1 MKWLILPQKVVDNFV
16 SNQNSVMI
24 LASIILEDL
33 PSSFKIDLNER
44 NFISGNS
51 KDIVEDIRLM
61 CLWIGN
67 DKSPINL
74 SDGLLSIWCDS
85 EGFNIYS
92 LDEEDIATFLKRIF
106 MLSYYIS
113 NNEIFPKNWQAKK
126 IEGHNSIYA
135 GGMTL
140 KNLRVPYIGRKV
152 DNINIL
158 DIGCFYYARKQEK
171 NARVPQF
178 DPSILVDLPKIIEFP
193 DDLENISDIIA
204 IDESITKQQEEGDIL
219 IEGRKTN
226 LHLFSLTYDQWTY
239 QKGPLTKQQLKVIKH
254 KIKKPLRI
262 HGPAGSGKTLVLI
275 LKALYLLRESVE
287 RNKRCHLLFVVTS
300 NAVKQTVKMAFE
312 TIDDRLFLATTQKD
326 DQFLDVETLHGWCIR
341 ELGLEQNAKY
351 VLEKDPKE
359 SKERQKVIL
368 EGVVNNAI
376 EEKYDRI
383 KNTLCKDFLK
393 RIDNHRET
401 LIKELQWEIAIRIKG
416 RGFRTSDRDLY
427 IKSPMKTFLGSKA
440 DIWDKHFIFYIYE
453 KYEERF
459 KEENLL
465 DTDDVVLTM
474 SATLSTS
481 LWDRQRAELG
491 YDYVFVDETHL
502 FNDNERRVLPL
513 LTKAETVYPYLA
525 MTFDETQSIG
535 GSRGLNLKN
544 VGISKSERKNLKTV
558 HRYSPDI
565 FNLARDII
573 ERSPLVFT
581 EFLTEEKVS
590 KMDKG
595 ELKRCIKPR
604 LIYCSQNSLLVDTVV
619 EISFKYKKSGYSKIG
634 IILFDQAKYTQIL
647 KSLHKGEY
655 PVFEISERGE
665 MIGAVPKPGFYIMT
679 PETCGGLE
687 FDACFIVG
695 ADKGI
700 VPIPL
705 GDISREGYQSIL
717 EEAYMEL
724 YTSIT
729 RAKYVL
735 LFVSDEIRGITDILK
750 PAINR
755 GLIEESNETVINAH
769 RDRGTHR

>member
-1 MKWLILPQKVVDNFV
+1 MKWLLLPQKVVNNFL
-16 SNQNSVMI
+16 SNQNAI
-24 LASIILEDL
+24 TIIASIIVEDL
-33 PSSFKIDLNER
+33 PSSFTIEINKENC
-44 NFISGNS
+44 ISGYYS
-51 KDIVEDIRLM
+51 DVIEDIRFM
-61 CLWIGN
+61 SLWIGN
-67 DKSPINL
+67 DKSPVNL
-74 SDGLLSIWCDS
+74 NDGLLSIWCDS
-85 EGFNIYS
+85 EGFNIFS
-92 LDEEDIATFLKRIF
+92 LDDEDKATFLKRIF
-106 MLSYYIS
+106 KLAYYFRT
-113 NNEIFPKNWQAKK
+113 NKIFPPNWWAKK
-126 IEGHNSIYA
+126 IEGYNSIYA
-135 GGMTL
+135 GDTTL
-140 KNLRVPYIGRKV
+140 KNIRLPYIGRKI
-152 DNINIL
+152 DGTDIL
-158 DIGCFYYARKQEK
+158 DIGCFYYARKQDRK
-171 NARVPQF
+171 AKVPQF
-178 DPSILVDLPKIIEFP
+178 DSRIIENLPKIIKFP
-193 DDLENISDIIA
+193 DDVENISNMLT
-204 IDESITKQQEEGDIL
+204 IDELITKQHEDGDIL
-219 IEGRKTN
+219 IEARKSN

-239 QKGPLTKQQLKVIKH
+239 QKGPLTSQQVKVIRH
-254 KIKKPLRI
+254 RIRKPLRI

-275 LKALYLLRESVE
+275 LKALFLLREAVE
-287 RNKRCHLLFVVTS
+287 RNERCHLLFVVTS
-300 NAVKQTVKMAFE
+300 NAVKQTVKTAFE

-341 ELGLEQNAKY
+341 ELGLEENAKY

-359 SKERQKVIL
+359 SKERQKSML
-368 EGVVNNAI
+368 EDVLNDAV
-376 EEKYDRI
+376 EQRYERI
-383 KNTLCKDFLK
+383 KATLCEDFLK
-393 RIDNHRET
+393 RIDNHRDA

-416 RGFRTSDRDLY
+416 RGFRARDRDLY
-427 IKSPMKTFLGSKA
+427 IKSPMKTFLGSKS
-440 DIWDKHFIFYIYE
+440 DIWDKHFIFHIYE

-465 DTDDVVLTM
+465 DTDDVVLSM
-474 SATLSTS
+474 SARLSTS

-513 LTKAETVYPYLA
+513 LTKAETDYPYLA

-544 VGISKSERKNLKTV
+544 VGISKSERKNLKFI

-565 FNLARDII
+565 FSLARDLV

-581 EFLTEEKVS
+581 EFLTEENVS

-604 LIYCSQNSLLVDTVV
+604 LIYCDQKSIFVDSVA
-619 EISFKYKKSGYSKIG
+619 ELSFKYKKMGYSRIG
-634 IILFDQAKYTQIL
+634 IILFDQTKYSQIV
-647 KSLHKGEY
+647 KSLKKGEY
-655 PVFEISERGE
+655 TVFEISERGE
-665 MIGAVPKPGFYIMT
+665 MLGAVPKPGFYVMT

-695 ADKGI
+695 PDKGI
-700 VPIPL
+700 IPIPL

-735 LFVSDEIRGITDILK
+735 LFVSDEVRGITEILK

-755 GLIEESNETVINAH
+755 GLIEESSEIVNAQQKH
-769 RDRGTHR
+769 